1 MDNMKNLIAAVM
13 NAAAARLVRAT
24 PVHPFPQFAGQHT
37 NPRRNER
44 RRALRAVGRRQF
56 KKRGMH
62 QLLPARPLPVAAVE
76 AA

>member
-13 NAAAARLVRAT
+13 NAAAARLMRAT
-24 PVHPFPQFAGQHT
+24 PVHPFAQFAGLHT

-44 RRALRAVGRRQF
+44 RRAMRAAGRRQF

-62 QLLPARPLPVAAVE
+62 RAYPARPLPVE

>member
-13 NAAAARLVRAT
+13 NAAAARLA
-24 PVHPFPQFAGQHT
+24 PNLAAQAPLLPLPQFAGQHT

-62 QLLPARPLPVAAVE
+62 RACPARPASE
-76 AA
+76 S